1 MKKIG
6 ILTFQNADN
15 YGALLQA
22 YALKNFLSD
31 IGNNT
36 YIINYYCPQLQKDY
50 KILKLPKLSIK
61 DIVKKCAKF
70 ILSPFLLYIRWKFKG
85 FRKQY
90 LTDVEPVYPNKI
102 ENYVNKYDIF
112 ISGSDQVFNPR
123 ITNFDKNYFLSFS
136 KDKNKNFS
144 YAASFGLSLK
154 DLNDKEK
161 DFLKKNLL
169 NFANLSVREKQGTEI
184 IANLIS
190 CRNEVNLDPTLLL
203 SKETWQKIAVLP
215 KQNRY
220 VLLYLMYKDKKIIS
234 FAKELA
240 NKKKCKLI
248 FISYSL
254 DIIDRVPA
262 IHITPTPQEWIGLFL
277 NAEYIVTN
285 SFHGFAF
292 SVNFNKKF
300 FLGHLPSHMPVNSRL
315 DNLLEIT
322 GLYNRLYTNFSDT
335 DNYDTPIDWQN
346 VNTKLETE
354 RQKSLNYLQ
363 EITK

>member
-6 ILTFQNADN
+6 IITFQNADN

-90 LTDVEPVYPNKI
+90 LTDTVPIYPNTI
-102 ENYVNKYDIF
+102 QNYTEQFDMF
-112 ISGSDQVFNPR
+112 ITGSDQVFNPR
-123 ITNFDKNYFLSFS
+123 ITNFDSNYLLSFS

-154 DLNDKEK
+154 DLSDKEK
-161 DFLKKNLL
+161 ELFKDNLA
-169 NFANLSVREKQGTEI
+169 NFNYLSVREKQGNEI
-184 IANLIS
+184 IDSLLCAKS
-190 CRNEVNLDPTLLL
+190 EVNLDPTLLL
-203 SKETWQKIAVLP
+203 SKEDWQKIAVFP
-215 KQNRY
+215 RQNKY
-220 VLLYLMYKDKKIIS
+220 VLLYLMYKDKNIIN
-234 FAKELA
+234 FAKKLA
-240 NKKKCKLI
+240 KINHCKLI

-254 DIIDRVPA
+254 DIIDRVSA

-335 DNYDTPIDWQN
+335 DNYDIPIDWQD
-346 VNTKLETE
+346 VNKKLETE

-363 EITK
+363 KITK

>member
-1 MKKIG
+1 MRKIG

-22 YALKNFLSD
+22 YALKKTIKDTGHKAD
-31 IGNNT
+31 IL
-36 YIINYYCPQLQKDY
+36 NYYSPKLPKDY
-50 KILKLPKLSIK
+50 KIFRLPKISPK

-90 LTDVEPVYPNKI
+90 LTDIEPVYPNKI
-102 ENYVNKYDIF
+102 ENYANKYDIF
-112 ISGSDQVFNPR
+112 ITGSDQVFNPR
-123 ITNFDKNYFLSFS
+123 ITNFDRNYFLSFS

-154 DLNDKEK
+154 DLSDNEKE
-161 DFLKKNLL
+161 FLKENLA
-169 NFANLSVREKQGTEI
+169 NFNSLSVREKQGNEI
-184 IANLIS
+184 IESLLS
-190 CRNEVNLDPTLLL
+190 YKSEVNIDPTLLL
-203 SKETWQKIAVLP
+203 SKAVWQKIAVSP
-215 KQNRY
+215 KKKKY
-220 VLLYLMYKDKKIIS
+220 VLLYLMYKDKNIIN
-234 FAKELA
+234 FARKLA
-240 NKKKCKLI
+240 KTNHCKLI

-262 IHITPTPQEWIGLFL
+262 KHITPTPQEWIGLFL

-346 VNTKLETE
+346 VNKKLESE